1 MFQLF
6 SKISMRQ
13 LDHYRTRPICRVQ
26 IDLPRAFCRALCKG
40 NLCRE
45 PDTAA
50 LDKDRPSANMP
61 LPRAA
66 VGKKIFAECWA
77 LGKIWPSAKV
87 AGVTAATCRQ
97 PLPSA
102 PPLGTRQRVFYF
114 FLKKKSLPSAL
125 WPSTRQRLLCRVPR
139 LALGKLIFFCFFR
152 PHFFLGPCYS
162 N

>member
-26 IDLPRAFCRALCKG
+26 IDLPSAFCRTLSKG

-45 PDTAA
+45 PDPAA
-50 LDKDRPSANMP
+50 LGKDRPSANLS
-61 LPRAA
+61 LPRAGHSANFSRQAKISLCRVSGARQRLA
-66 VGKKIFAECWA
+66 VGKKIFAECRA

-102 PPLGTRQRVFYF
+102 PPLGTQQRVFYF
-114 FLKKKSLPSAL
+114 F
-125 WPSTRQRLLCRVPR
+125 
-139 LALGKLIFFCFFR
+139 
-152 PHFFLGPCYS
+152 
-162 N
+162 